1 MSFYLENARRIL
13 LAIGL
18 FLLAQL
24 ALHIYIENQVDHIK
38 STQQHSYQLY
48 IRLHQ
53 SLDKFRKSKQNA
65 FHFNA
70 YYHFLNKASPSTSLL
85 TKLSEAKLNFQ
96 KLGNFELSNIN
107 TTEPETSKSLHPNV
121 NTLFVND
128 QHRLLFQNTI
138 QSIDLLHASADQ
150 HFGEN
155 VKKLSN
161 IANVLLVLLMLTML
175 ALILMLWRINF
186 SLHKVIGAPLK
197 EIRQTIDKL
206 GNKEDKTYAQSLNNG
221 TKSIYSQLKIVEEN
235 LANHEVEKNKLSAS
249 AHEMTTL
256 LNRAE
261 QLAHLGSWELD
272 LVNKKLIWS
281 NEVFQIFEVDQQH
294 FTPDYQSFIN
304 FTHPLDRDAV
314 KDAFTTSISTKSPY
328 DITHRLLMPDGR
340 VKWVRECGVSDYDT
354 DSKAIRS
361 SGTVQDIT
369 ELKNIEDQLHI
380 AAVAFELKEGIVI
393 TDAEGTI
400 LRVNKAFSEITG
412 YSSELAIGQ
421 KMNFLK
427 SELHDDDFYHEMW
440 KVVARD
446 GEWHGEIWNRVHGG
460 AVRLHSVVIST
471 VKDSQ
476 EKISYYIGTYI
487 DITEKQYAEDQLRI
501 AAITFETHEAIMI
514 TDADS
519 KIVRVNRAFEKL
531 TGYQS
536 SEVIGNNPR
545 ILNSGRHDPSF
556 YSEMWESLVDQGAW
570 TGEVWDKRKDGSIYP
585 KQLTV
590 TAVKN
595 AKGVTANYVG
605 IFMDIS
611 ERKVTEETL
620 RQSERYLTNILNSLD
635 EVVWTAVAPD
645 YQWRH
650 VNAATLKIYGVS
662 PEEFRADPDLW
673 IKFVH
678 PDDLSEA
685 KNLVER
691 TLVDGKASA
700 EYRILLANNE
710 ERWISDTRSM
720 IQGQNAE
727 FTELLGVFHDMTERK
742 LIEKAGID
750 QHNRLISMLQTS
762 PIAVRIAASSGR
774 KVLFANN
781 RYAKMINCNIDEVI
795 GKDPIAYYADQKDY
809 ECILEDLNNGLQVN
823 DKLIKLL
830 IPNAGPIWVM
840 ASYLEVDY
848 AGEPA
853 VLGWFYDVTA
863 LRDAQEAQQKSE
875 QQLKRSLEELKYQ
888 KHALDKHA
896 IVAITDIQGRITYAN
911 QKFCEISGYSL
922 DELIGKDH
930 AILNSGYHPKGFWKA
945 MYRSVSRG
953 NAWHDEVCNRAK
965 DGHLYWVDTTIAP
978 FIGDNGKPESY
989 ISIRT
994 DITQGKLAEE
1004 KSTYLALYDSLTGL
1018 PNRRLLQDRLKQALT
1033 ASERSGKKGALLF
1046 LDLDHFKVLNDT
1058 LGHDVGDLLLQQVG
1072 ERLVRVVREGDTVAR
1087 LGGDEFVIVLESL
1100 DEQVITSG
1108 TQAKMIGKKILS
1120 ELNKPYQLNTH
1131 KHLITP
1137 SIGITLFDGYQ
1148 ESIDDLLK
1156 QADIAM
1162 YQAKKTGRNAVSF
1175 FDPEMQT
1182 TIYARVGL
1190 EHELHEALEKNQFE
1204 LHYQLQVDASKR
1216 PTGVE
1221 ALLRWV
1227 HPERGMISPLQFIPL
1242 AEESDLILHIGK
1254 WVLNKACAQLKE
1266 WQNDKQTSHLTI
1278 SINVSPKHLHQAN
1291 FVSQIKSSVKKYAI
1305 DPTKLKLELTEN
1317 ILLNRMDEII
1327 EKMNALKVLGIR
1339 FSLDDFGTGYS
1350 SLQYLKRLPLYQLKI
1365 DQSFVRDIATDTSDQ
1380 EIIRTIIAMAHT
1392 LNLNVIAEGVE
1403 TNEQQALLESNG
1415 CLHYQGYLFGKPVP
1429 IDELSIQLETISQVT
1444 EKST

>member
-13 LAIGL
+13 LSIGL
-18 FLLAQL
+18 FLLAQFT
-24 ALHIYIENQVDHIK
+24 LHIYIENQVDHAK

-48 IRLHQ
+48 IKLHQ
-53 SLDKFRKSKQNA
+53 SLDKFNKSKQNA
-65 FHFNA
+65 FNA
-70 YYHFLNKASPSTSLL
+70 YYHFLNQANPSTSLL

-96 KLGNFELSNIN
+96 RLVSFELSNLT
-107 TTEPETSKSLHPNV
+107 TTEASKPLNTNV
-121 NTLFVND
+121 NKLFVND
-128 QHRLLFQNTI
+128 EHRLLFQNTI
-138 QSIDLLHASADQ
+138 QSIDLLQASADQ

-155 VKKLSN
+155 VKGLSN
-161 IANVLLVLLMLTML
+161 IASVLLLLLMLTML
-175 ALILMLWRINF
+175 AIMLMLWRINF
-186 SLHKVIGAPLK
+186 SLRKEIGAPLK
-197 EIRQTIDKL
+197 DVRQAIDKL
-206 GNKEDKTYAQSLNNG
+206 GCNQNKTCVDSQSNDAKN
-221 TKSIYSQLKIVEEN
+221 IYSQLKILEEK
-235 LANHEVEKNKLSAS
+235 LDSHEVEKAKLSAS
-249 AHEMTTL
+249 AHEMTML

-261 QLAHLGSWELD
+261 QLAHLGSWAFD
-272 LVNKKLIWS
+272 LVSETLIWS
-281 NEVFQIFEVDQQH
+281 DEVFQIFELDQQD

-304 FTHPLDRDAV
+304 LIHPLDRDDV
-314 KDAFTTSISTKSPY
+314 EDAFATSVRTNSPY

-340 VKWVRECGVSDYDT
+340 LKWVRECGISDYDA
-354 DSKAIRS
+354 DGKATKC

-369 ELKNIEDQLHI
+369 ALKNIEDQLRI

-393 TDAEGTI
+393 TDVEGTI
-400 LRVNKAFSEITG
+400 LRVNKTFSEITG
-412 YSSELAIGQ
+412 YSAELAIGQ

-427 SELHDDDFYHEMW
+427 SELHHDDFYHEMW
-440 KVVARD
+440 EVIARD

-476 EKISYYIGTYI
+476 EKISYYVGTYI

-514 TDADS
+514 TDVDA

-536 SEVIGNNPR
+536 SEVVGKNSR
-545 ILNSGRHDPSF
+545 LLNSGRHDQSF
-556 YSEMWESLVDQGAW
+556 YLQMWRSLVDQGDW

-585 KQLTV
+585 KQLTI

-595 AKGVTANYVG
+595 AKGVTTNYVG

-611 ERKVTEETL
+611 ERKVVEDAL
-620 RQSERYLTNILNSLD
+620 RQSESYLTSILNSLD
-635 EVVWTAVAPD
+635 EVVWTATAPD
-645 YQWRH
+645 YHLRH
-650 VNAATLKIYGVS
+650 VNAATFKIYGVS
-662 PEEFRADPDLW
+662 PDVFKADPDLW

-691 TLVDGKASA
+691 TLVNGKASA

-720 IQGQNAE
+720 IQGQNGE
-727 FTELLGVFHDMTERK
+727 FTELLGVLHDITERK
-742 LIEKAGID
+742 LIEKGVID
-750 QHNRLISMLQTS
+750 QQNRLISMLQNS
-762 PIAVRIAASSGR
+762 PIAVRIASSSGR
-774 KVLFANN
+774 KILFANN

-795 GKDPIAYYADQKDY
+795 AKDPIAYYADPKDY
-809 ECILEDLNNGLQVN
+809 ECVLEQFSKGLYVN

-830 IPNAGPIWVM
+830 IPDIGPIWVM
-840 ASYLEVDY
+840 ASYLEIDY

-863 LRDAQEAQQKSE
+863 LRESQEAQQISE
-875 QQLKRSLEELKYQ
+875 KQLKRSLEELKYQ
-888 KHALDKHA
+888 KFALDKHA
-896 IVAITDIQGRITYAN
+896 IVAITDVKGLITYAN

-922 DELIGKDH
+922 DELIGQDH
-930 AILNSGYHPKGFWKA
+930 AILNSGYHPKGFFKA
-945 MYRSVSRG
+945 MYRTVSKG
-953 NAWHDEVCNRAK
+953 NAWHSEVCNRAK

-1018 PNRRLLQDRLKQALT
+1018 PNRRLLQDRLIQALKT
-1033 ASERSGKKGALLF
+1033 SERSGKKGALLF

-1058 LGHDVGDLLLQQVG
+1058 LGHDIGDLLLQQVG
-1072 ERLVRVVREGDTVAR
+1072 ERLVSAVREGDTVAR
-1087 LGGDEFVIVLESL
+1087 LGGDEFIIILEEL
-1100 DEQVITSG
+1100 NEQSIAAG
-1108 TQAKMIGKKILS
+1108 TQAKIIGKKILS
-1120 ELNKPYQLNTH
+1120 TLNKPYQLNTH

-1137 SIGITLFDGYQ
+1137 SIGITLFDGNQ
-1148 ESIDDLLK
+1148 ASTDDLLK

-1175 FDPEMQT
+1175 FDPQMQT

-1204 LHYQLQVDASKR
+1204 LHYQLQVDASRR

-1221 ALLRWV
+1221 ALLRWA

-1242 AEESDLILHIGK
+1242 AEESDLILNIGK
-1254 WVLNKACAQLKE
+1254 WVLNTACAQLKE
-1266 WQNDKQTSHLTI
+1266 WEKEKDTSHLTI
-1278 SINVSPKHLHQAN
+1278 SINVSAKQLHQAN
-1291 FVSQIKSSVKKYAI
+1291 FVSQIKSSVKKHAI
-1305 DPTKLKLELTEN
+1305 NPSKLKLELTES
-1317 ILLNRMDEII
+1317 ILLGRIDETI
-1327 EKMNALKVLGIR
+1327 EKMNALKVVGIR

-1365 DQSFVRDIATDTSDQ
+1365 DQSFVRDIAIDSNDQ

-1403 TNEQQALLESNG
+1403 TDMQQTLLESNG